1 MIRDPRVPPLLKPLR
16 SGCYSAG
23 MSSASSHLPRSSPWR
38 AAALALVCAWGLGTA
53 MPSHAFLGLL
63 GKAGK
68 AAAAAGKAGKAAEAA
83 GSAGKAAAVGTVAAG
98 GAELAAASTRHGL
111 IFAADDAAHLA
122 GKAPLAVA
130 DKAMMAATPPEVA
143 RYLIRPAD
151 TLSQAD
157 STQILSLYQQMMR
170 HAGHSGDFTVVE
182 RMPSLQSS
190 KQVQPHSS
198 QAPVATTI
206 AAEQRLPAAELSF
219 HALRLLSHAAHGSH
233 NQTAQQELQSYC
245 RNKPAATWQAEQAD
259 LCRSLPRS
267 R

>member
-1 MIRDPRVPPLLKPLR
+1 MISECPLLKPLR

-23 MSSASSHLPRSSPWR
+23 MSSASSHRPRSSPWR

-68 AAAAAGKAGKAAEAA
+68 AAAAAGKAGKAAEVA

-170 HAGHSGDFTVVE
+170 QAGHSGDFTVVE
-182 RMPSLQSS
+182 RMPSLQAS

-198 QAPVATTI
+198 QAPAATTV

-233 NQTAQQELQSYC
+233 NQTAQQELQNYC